1 MRNAEREAQVTV
13 QMKVQVNL
21 KMTVEGM
28 DAFMPGSL
36 ITLWRMSNDY
46 LQIDATQATHLRCQ
60 ETTK

>member
-1 MRNAEREAQVTV
+1 MRNAEQEAQTTV
-13 QMKVQVNL
+13 VM
-21 KMTVEGM
+21 E
-28 DAFMPGSL
+28 AFMPGSL

>member
-1 MRNAEREAQVTV
+1 MRNAEREAQII
-13 QMKVQVNL
+13 
-21 KMTVEGM
+21 GIA
-28 DAFMPGSL
+28 AFMPGSL